1 MTILNFSLLIDF
13 QAKEINVTEH
23 PLWSCVLGAYE
34 ERREIAKKTDTTPLT
49 ELTPATAGDLREAGS
64 VLGALQVVLEV
75 KNPLANAG
83 DARDMGLI
91 LGLGRSPEVGND
103 TPLQYSCLENSMD
116 RGAWLAT
123 VHGVI
128 KSWTQLS
135 D

>member
-49 ELTPATAGDLREAGS
+49 ELTPATAGDLDS
-64 VLGALQVVLEV
+64 
-75 KNPLANAG
+75 
-83 DARDMGLI
+83 GLI
-91 LGLGRSPEVGND
+91 PGSGRSPGEGNGSS
-103 TPLQYSCLENSMD
+103 LQYSCLENPKD
-116 RGAWLAT
+116 RGAWRAT